1 MSLKDIC
8 KFLHHLAQRRSD
20 DRENFGNVCF
30 LGFQGS
36 NQLVNSIS
44 HEFSYFYDLITNG
57 WNINS
62 EEWKISKESFDTV
75 ICTRLAYFAK
85 DPEAFFKKCYD
96 ILKPGGVLLV
106 DWGIGDHWRFENYKI
121 GWLKDG
127 EQEHAYFEDNFLW
140 SCIWDESFVDHPAY
154 KRFSEWVRKYGYE
167 DVRSAIME
175 EVPSVFNISN
185 ACEMFEI
192 KVDMLALWE
201 DSPQLYITLHCTKN
215 A

>member
-1 MSLKDIC
+1 M
-8 KFLHHLAQRRSD
+8 
-20 DRENFGNVCF
+20 CF

-75 ICTRLAYFAK
+75 ICTRVAFFAK

-106 DWGIGDHWRFENYKI
+106 DWGIGDRN
-121 GWLKDG
+121 D
-127 EQEHAYFEDNFLW
+127 
-140 SCIWDESFVDHPAY
+140 
-154 KRFSEWVRKYGYE
+154 
-167 DVRSAIME
+167 
-175 EVPSVFNISN
+175 
-185 ACEMFEI
+185 
-192 KVDMLALWE
+192 
-201 DSPQLYITLHCTKN
+201 
-215 A
+215 